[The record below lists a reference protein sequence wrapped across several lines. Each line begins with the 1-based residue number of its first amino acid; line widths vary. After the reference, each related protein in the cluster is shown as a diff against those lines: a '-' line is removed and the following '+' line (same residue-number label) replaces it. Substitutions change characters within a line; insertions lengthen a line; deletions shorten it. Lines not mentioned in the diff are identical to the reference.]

1 MNSLTIE
8 ITVNTTLFGGF
19 YMRKIAILSVLL
31 MASACTTMS
40 DDAGM
45 DGDVDLSSLI
55 SQAAEE
61 NKKAAAA
68 GGLWRDA
75 DKMIKKAKT
84 AMEKGDA
91 KKAMKL
97 AKQALAQGKLGQAQS
112 KAEKN
117 AGPWL
122 F

>member
-1 MNSLTIE
+1 
-8 ITVNTTLFGGF
+8 
-19 YMRKIAILSVLL
+19 
-31 MASACTTMS
+31 MASTACTTMS
-40 DDAGM
+40 EDASM
-45 DGDVDLSSLI
+45 DGDVDLSALI
-55 SQAAEE
+55 KQATEE

-75 DKMIKKAKT
+75 NKIIKSAKKAL
-84 AMEKGDA
+84 EKGDA
-91 KKAMKL
+91 KKAVKL
-97 AKQALAQGKLGQAQS
+97 AKMALAQGKLGQVQA